1 MTLTTPETNPLI
13 IQLSPIIEMTDEQFF
28 ELCQLNRDYRFER
41 SAKGELII
49 MSPTGSETGNRNAK
63 LIQQLSNWTDE
74 DETGIEF
81 DSSSGFK
88 LPNGADRSPDAAW
101 IRLERWNQLSSEE
114 KRKFAPICP
123 DFVVELRSPSDQLQ
137 PLQEKMEEYLESG
150 ASLGWLIDR
159 KQRTV
164 YIYRPQQTVEVLEN
178 PETLDGEQ
186 VLLGFKLKMAQI
198 W

>member
-101 IRLERWNQLSSEE
+101 IRLERWNQLSSED